1 MNIIPPRGIQYS
13 KYTHGGIFVELV
25 KKKIHMDRIAN
36 KAGTQM
42 VLEEDVN
49 ISDNRPDASHL
60 IGAKGNVV
68 LEEVR
73 VGEDRV
79 NLKGKLQ
86 VQMLYLTEEE
96 GLCASMNASIP
107 FEEKI
112 NMEGVKNGDTVIPA
126 WTVEDLSVGLINS
139 RKLSVQAMISFVL
152 ELEERMEQE
161 AAVDI
166 YHEEPV
172 EYRKQTY
179 PVLQVAVNIKD
190 IFRIKEEMEL
200 PSHLP
205 NAFQLVWDSITL
217 NNVEFK
223 ALDEKIVLQGEMKAF
238 FLYEGEGD
246 NDKTLWYENTVP
258 FNGMIECHGCRENM
272 IPDIRY
278 TVSQCNVEIR
288 QDLDG
293 EERVFCIENVLDLD
307 IRLYEEENLEV
318 LSDIY
323 GVAKEIEA
331 VTTEVPLKRLLF
343 HNSGK
348 CKVADHAKIQNT
360 EMHMYQL
367 IHSEGEVQIAEQT
380 IVENGISVTGT
391 LCVTTL
397 YLCTNGKNTLYA
409 TKSTLPFQQVIEV
422 PGISENGIYRIQWNL
437 EQLVVTMLDSDELDI
452 KAVLSYQVMAF
463 TSDEADLIT
472 DIKVSDL
479 DMNKISELPGMVIYI
494 ARAGDTL
501 WDIGKRYYVPIAQLK
516 AVNELAGEEIKM
528 GDKILVIKGMS

>member
-1 MNIIPPRGIQYS
+1 M
-13 KYTHGGIFVELV
+13 ELV

-36 KAGTQM
+36 RAGTQM

-49 ISDNRPDASHL
+49 ISDNRPDASQL
-60 IGAKGNVV
+60 IGSRGNIVFD
-68 LEEVR
+68 EVR
-73 VGEDRV
+73 VLEDRV

-96 GLCASMNASIP
+96 GICASMSAAIP
-107 FEEKI
+107 FEERI
-112 NMEGVKNGDTVIPA
+112 NMEGVKNGDTILTD
-126 WTVEDLSVGLINS
+126 WTMEDLSVGLINS
-139 RKLSVQAMISFVL
+139 RKLSVQAVISFTL
-152 ELEERMEQE
+152 EWEEKLEQE

-179 PVLQVAVNIKD
+179 PILQAAVNIKD
-190 IFRIKEEMEL
+190 IFRMKEEMEL

-205 NAFQLVWDSITL
+205 NAFQMVWNSITL

-223 ALDEKIVLQGEMKAF
+223 ALDGKIVIQGEMKVF
-238 FLYEGEGD
+238 FLYEGEGE

-258 FNGMIECHGCRENM
+258 FSGTIECHGCQENM

-288 QDLDG
+288 ADLDG
-293 EERVFCIENVLDLD
+293 EERIFAIENVLELD

-331 VTTEVPLKRLLF
+331 VTTQVPLKQLLF
-343 HNSGK
+343 HSNGK
-348 CKVADHAKIQNT
+348 CKVAEHAKIENP
-360 EMHMYQL
+360 ERHMYQL
-367 IHSEGEVQIAEQT
+367 IHSEGEIQLSEQK
-380 IVENGISVTGT
+380 IVENGIHVTGT
-391 LCVTTL
+391 LCVTTM
-397 YLCTNGKNTLYA
+397 YLCTGGQSTLYT
-409 TKSTLPFQQVIEV
+409 TKAVLPISQTIEV
-422 PGISENGIYRIQWNL
+422 PGISQSGVPRMQWNL

-452 KAVLSYQVMAF
+452 KAVLNYQLIIF
-463 TSDEADLIT
+463 SSDTANLIT
-472 DIKVSDL
+472 DIKVTDL
-479 DMNKISELPGMVIYI
+479 DMDKISELPGMVIYI
-494 ARAGDTL
+494 AREGDTL

-516 AVNELAGEEIKM
+516 EVNELTGENIQT
-528 GDKILVIKGMS
+528 GDKLLVIKGMS

>member
-1 MNIIPPRGIQYS
+1 M
-13 KYTHGGIFVELV
+13 ELV

-36 KAGTQM
+36 RAGTQV

-60 IGAKGNVV
+60 IGSKGSIVFD
-68 LEEVR
+68 EVR
-73 VGEDRV
+73 VSEDRV

-86 VQMLYLTEEE
+86 VQMLYLTEED
-96 GLCASMNASIP
+96 GICASMNAAIP

-112 NMEGVKNGDTVIPA
+112 NMEGVKNGDTVLPA
-126 WTVEDLSVGLINS
+126 WTMEDLSVGLINS
-139 RKLSVQAMISFVL
+139 RKLSVQAVLSFTL
-152 ELEERMEQE
+152 EWEEKLEQE

-179 PVLQVAVNIKD
+179 PVLQAAVNIKD
-190 IFRIKEEMEL
+190 IFRMKEEMEL

-205 NAFQLVWDSITL
+205 NAFQMVWSSITL

-223 ALDEKIVLQGEMKAF
+223 ALDEKIVIQGEMKAF
-238 FLYEGEGD
+238 FLYEGEGE

-258 FNGMIECHGCRENM
+258 FSGMIECHGCQENM

-278 TVSQCNVEIR
+278 TISQCNVEIR
-288 QDLDG
+288 ADLDG

-331 VTTEVPLKRLLF
+331 VTTQVPLKRLLF
-343 HNSGK
+343 HSSGK
-348 CKVADHAKIQNT
+348 CKVAEHAKIQNP

-367 IHSEGEVQIAEQT
+367 IHSEGEIQISEER
-380 IVENGISVTGT
+380 IVENGIMVTGT
-391 LCVTTL
+391 LCITTM
-397 YLCTNGKNTLYA
+397 YLCTGGQNTLYT
-409 TKSTLPFQQVIEV
+409 TKAVLPVEQTIEV
-422 PGISENGIYRIQWNL
+422 PGIQQTSVHRLQWNL

-452 KAVLSYQVMAF
+452 KAVLNYQMIVFSTDM
-463 TSDEADLIT
+463 TSLIT
-472 DIKVSDL
+472 DMKVTEL

-494 ARAGDTL
+494 AREGDTL
-501 WDIGKRYYVPIAQLK
+501 WDIGKRYYVPISQLK
-516 AVNELAGEEIKM
+516 EVNELTSESIKM

>member
-1 MNIIPPRGIQYS
+1 M
-13 KYTHGGIFVELV
+13 ELV

-60 IGAKGNVV
+60 IGARGDVV

-96 GLCASMNASIP
+96 GVCASMNAAIP
-107 FEEKI
+107 FDEKI
-112 NMEGVKNGDTVIPA
+112 NMEGAKNGDMVIPS
-126 WTVEDLSVGLINS
+126 WSIEDLSVGLINS
-139 RKLSVQAMISFVL
+139 RKLSVQAMISITL
-152 ELEERMEQE
+152 EREERLEQE
-161 AAVDI
+161 AAVDL

-172 EYRKQTY
+172 EYRKRVF
-179 PVLQVAVNIKD
+179 PVLQAAVSKKD

-205 NAFQLVWDSITL
+205 NAFSIIWHSITL

-223 ALDEKIVLQGEMKAF
+223 ALEEKIALQGEMKAF

-246 NDKTLWYENTVP
+246 NDKTRWYENTVP
-258 FNGMIECHGCRENM
+258 FSGMIECHGCRENM
-272 IPDIRY
+272 IPDIRHSI
-278 TVSQCNVEIR
+278 SQCNVEIR

-293 EERVFCIENVLDLD
+293 EERVFCIENVMDLD

-323 GVAKEIEA
+323 GVSREIEA
-331 VTTEVPLKRLLF
+331 VTTEVPLKSLFF

-367 IHSEGEVQIAEQT
+367 VHSEGEIQIEEQT
-380 IVENGISVTGT
+380 IVENGIAVTGT
-391 LCVTTL
+391 LCVTTI
-397 YLCTNGKNTLYA
+397 YLCTNGQNTLYT
-409 TKSTLPFQQVIEV
+409 TKSTLPIQQVIEV
-422 PGISENGIYRIQWNL
+422 PGIDTSCVHRIWWNL

-452 KAVLSYQVMAF
+452 KAVLNYQVMVFAL
-463 TSDEADLIT
+463 SKADLIT
-472 DIKVSDL
+472 DIKVTDL

-516 AVNELAGEEIKM
+516 EVNELTSEDIKM
-528 GDKILVIKGMS
+528 GDKILVIKGMG

>member
-1 MNIIPPRGIQYS
+1 M
-13 KYTHGGIFVELV
+13 ELV

-36 KAGTQM
+36 RAGTQM

-60 IGAKGNVV
+60 IGARGDVV
-68 LEEVR
+68 LDEVR
-73 VGEDRV
+73 AFEDRV

-86 VQMLYLTEEE
+86 VQMLYLTEED
-96 GLCASMNASIP
+96 GICASMNATIP
-107 FEEKI
+107 FDEKI
-112 NMEGVKNGDTVIPA
+112 NMEGVKNGDTVIPS
-126 WTVEDLSVGLINS
+126 WTIEDLSVGLINS
-139 RKLSVQAMISFVL
+139 RKLSVQAMISFAV
-152 ELEERMEQE
+152 EWEEKMEQE

-179 PVLQVAVNIKD
+179 PVLQAAVNIKD

-205 NAFQLVWDSITL
+205 NAFQMVWSSITL

-246 NDKTLWYENTVP
+246 NDRTLWYENTVP
-258 FNGMIECHGCRENM
+258 FSGMIECHGCLENM

-288 QDLDG
+288 PDLDG
-293 EERVFCIENVLDLD
+293 EERVFCVEDVLDLD

-343 HNSGK
+343 HSGGK

-367 IHSEGEVQIAEQT
+367 IHSEGEVQISAQT
-380 IVENGISVTGT
+380 VVENGISITGT
-391 LCVTTL
+391 LSVTTI
-397 YLCTNGKNTLYA
+397 YLCTNGQNTLYT
-409 TKSTLPFQQVIEV
+409 TKSTLPIQQVIEV
-422 PGISENGIYRIQWNL
+422 PGINESSVYRVQWNL

-452 KAVLSYQVMAF
+452 KAVLNYQVIVFA
-463 TSDEADLIT
+463 SDKANLIT
-472 DIKVSDL
+472 DIKVADL

-516 AVNELAGEEIKM
+516 EVNEMTSEDIKM

>member
-1 MNIIPPRGIQYS
+1 M
-13 KYTHGGIFVELV
+13 ELV
-25 KKKIHMDRIAN
+25 KKKIHMDCITN

-60 IGAKGNVV
+60 IDAKGDVI
-68 LEEVR
+68 LEEIR

-96 GLCASMNASIP
+96 GVCAGMNTAIS
-107 FEEKI
+107 FEEKV
-112 NMEGVKNGDTVIPA
+112 NMEGIRNGNAVIA
-126 WTVEDLSVGLINS
+126 SWKVEDLSVGLINS
-139 RKLSVQAMISFVL
+139 RKLSIQAVLSFAL
-152 ELEERMEQE
+152 EQEEKLEQE

-172 EYRKQTY
+172 EYRKKVY
-179 PVLQVAVNIKD
+179 PVLQAAVNIKD

-205 NAFQLVWDSITL
+205 NAFALIWHSITL

-223 ALDEKIVLQGEMKAF
+223 ALDEKIALQGEMKAF

-258 FNGMIECHGCRENM
+258 FSGLIECHGCKENM
-272 IPDIRY
+272 LPDIRY
-278 TVSQCNVEIR
+278 TVSQCNVEVR
-288 QDLDG
+288 SDLDG
-293 EERVFCIENVLDLD
+293 EDRVFCIENVLDLE
-307 IRLYEEENLEV
+307 IRLYEEENMEM

-323 GVAKEIEA
+323 GVSKEIEA
-331 VTTEVPLKRLLF
+331 VTTKVPLKSLLF
-343 HNSGK
+343 HNTGK
-348 CKVADHAKIQNT
+348 CKLTDHAKIQNT
-360 EMHMYQL
+360 ERHMYQL
-367 IHSEGEVQIAEQT
+367 VHSEGEIQIEEQT
-380 IVENGISVTGT
+380 IVENGIAVSGT

-397 YLCTNGKNTLYA
+397 YLCTNGQNMLYT
-409 TKSTLPFQQVIEV
+409 TKSILPIKQVIEV
-422 PGISENGIYRIQWNL
+422 PGIENSCVFHVGWNL

-452 KAVLSYQVMAF
+452 KAVLNYQVMVFATDSVDF
-463 TSDEADLIT
+463 IT
-472 DIKVSDL
+472 DINVTDL

-494 ARAGDTL
+494 AGAEDTL
-501 WDIGKRYYVPIAQLK
+501 WDIGKLYYVPIAWLK
-516 AVNELAGEEIKM
+516 EVNELTSEEIKM
-528 GDKILVIKGMS
+528 GDKILVMKGMN

>member
-1 MNIIPPRGIQYS
+1 M
-13 KYTHGGIFVELV
+13 ELV

-36 KAGTQM
+36 RAGTQM

-49 ISDNRPDASHL
+49 ISDNRPDASQL
-60 IGAKGNVV
+60 IGSRGNIVFD
-68 LEEVR
+68 EVR
-73 VGEDRV
+73 VLEDRV

-96 GLCASMNASIP
+96 GICASMSAAIP
-107 FEEKI
+107 FEERI
-112 NMEGVKNGDTVIPA
+112 NMEGVKNGDTILTD
-126 WTVEDLSVGLINS
+126 WTMEDLSVGLINS
-139 RKLSVQAMISFVL
+139 RKLSVQAVISFAL
-152 ELEERMEQE
+152 EWEEKLEQE

-179 PVLQVAVNIKD
+179 PILQAAVNIKD
-190 IFRIKEEMEL
+190 IFRMKEEMEL

-205 NAFQLVWDSITL
+205 NAFQMVWNSITL

-223 ALDEKIVLQGEMKAF
+223 ALDGKIVIQGEMKAF
-238 FLYEGEGD
+238 FLYEGEGE

-258 FNGMIECHGCRENM
+258 FSGTIECHGCQENM

-288 QDLDG
+288 ADLDG
-293 EERVFCIENVLDLD
+293 EERIFAIENVLELD

-331 VTTEVPLKRLLF
+331 VTTQVPLKQLLF
-343 HNSGK
+343 HSSGK
-348 CKVADHAKIQNT
+348 CKVAEHAKIENP
-360 EMHMYQL
+360 ERHMYQL
-367 IHSEGEVQIAEQT
+367 IHSEGEIQLSEQK
-380 IVENGISVTGT
+380 IVENGIHVTGT
-391 LCVTTL
+391 LCVTTM
-397 YLCTNGKNTLYA
+397 YLCTGGQSTLYT
-409 TKSTLPFQQVIEV
+409 TKAVLPISQTIEV
-422 PGISENGIYRIQWNL
+422 PGISQSGVPRMQWNL

-452 KAVLSYQVMAF
+452 KAVLNYQLIIF
-463 TSDEADLIT
+463 SSDTANLIT
-472 DIKVSDL
+472 DIKVTDL
-479 DMNKISELPGMVIYI
+479 DMDKISELPGMVIYI
-494 ARAGDTL
+494 AREGDTL

-516 AVNELAGEEIKM
+516 EVNELTGENIQT
-528 GDKILVIKGMS
+528 GDKLLVIKGMS

>member
-1 MNIIPPRGIQYS
+1 M
-13 KYTHGGIFVELV
+13 ELV

-36 KAGTQM
+36 RAGTQV

-60 IGAKGNVV
+60 IGSKGSIVFD
-68 LEEVR
+68 EVR
-73 VGEDRV
+73 VSEDRV

-86 VQMLYLTEEE
+86 VQMLYLTEED
-96 GLCASMNASIP
+96 GICASMNAAIP

-112 NMEGVKNGDTVIPA
+112 NMEGVKNGDTVLPA
-126 WTVEDLSVGLINS
+126 WTMEDLSVGLINS
-139 RKLSVQAMISFVL
+139 RKLSVQAVLSFTL
-152 ELEERMEQE
+152 EWEEKLEQE

-179 PVLQVAVNIKD
+179 PVLQAAVNIKD
-190 IFRIKEEMEL
+190 IFRMKEEMEL

-205 NAFQLVWDSITL
+205 NAFQMVWSSITM

-223 ALDEKIVLQGEMKAF
+223 ALDGKIVIQGEMKAF

-258 FNGMIECHGCRENM
+258 FSGMIECHGCQENM

-278 TVSQCNVEIR
+278 TISQCNVEIWA
-288 QDLDG
+288 DLDG

-331 VTTEVPLKRLLF
+331 VTTQVPLKRLLF
-343 HNSGK
+343 HSSGK
-348 CKVADHAKIQNT
+348 CKVAEHAKIQNP

-367 IHSEGEVQIAEQT
+367 IHSEGDIQISEER
-380 IVENGISVTGT
+380 IVENGIMVTGT
-391 LCVTTL
+391 LCITTM
-397 YLCTNGKNTLYA
+397 YLCTGGQNTLYT
-409 TKSTLPFQQVIEV
+409 TKAVLPVEQTIEV
-422 PGISENGIYRIQWNL
+422 PGIQQTSVHRLQWNL

-452 KAVLSYQVMAF
+452 KAVLNYQIIVFSSEM
-463 TSDEADLIT
+463 TSLIT
-472 DIKVSDL
+472 DMKVTEL

-494 ARAGDTL
+494 AREGDTL
-501 WDIGKRYYVPIAQLK
+501 WDIGKRYYVPISQLK
-516 AVNELAGEEIKM
+516 EVNELTSESIKM
-528 GDKILVIKGMS
+528 GDKILVIKGVS